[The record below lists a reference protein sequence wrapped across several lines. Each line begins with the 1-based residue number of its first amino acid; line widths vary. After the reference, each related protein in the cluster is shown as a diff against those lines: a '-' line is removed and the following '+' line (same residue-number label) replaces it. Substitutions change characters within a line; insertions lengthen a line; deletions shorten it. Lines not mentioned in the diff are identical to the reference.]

1 MRVLGGRRASLYVM
15 NVEDINKT
23 LQTPREQLVV
33 VLRLGVDH
41 QVGMQQLGKGERQR
55 NNPSAAMG
63 QDCCD
68 LSNHSRVVSCGDLEG
83 FVRHC
88 VTGRFRGRL
97 AVGR

>member
-41 QVGMQQLGKGERQR
+41 
-55 NNPSAAMG
+55 
-63 QDCCD
+63 
-68 LSNHSRVVSCGDLEG
+68 
-83 FVRHC
+83 
-88 VTGRFRGRL
+88 
-97 AVGR
+97 